1 MGGTSRITDIIGP
14 IYFIKKAFSQRQLR
28 VGELVKQNLGELF
41 IRNEAKIPSVNSK
54 YITVTEVRMTPDLKT
69 ARVYVIPLGGTD
81 AKETVKIL
89 TEYSHL
95 VRKALSKRLDIKF
108 LPKLTFVEDNSF
120 EYAEK
125 IEKIIKKIKK
135 NDEEKKKIQ
144 LSPLQI
150 MKKM

>member
-1 MGGTSRITDIIGP
+1 MRNDTSQKT
-14 IYFIKKAFSQRQLR
+14 FSQRQLR

-41 IRNEAKIPSVNSK
+41 IRNEAKIPSINSK
-54 YITVTEVRMTPDLKT
+54 LITVTEVRMTPDLKT
-69 ARVYVIPLGGTD
+69 ARVYVIPLGGVD
-81 AKETVKIL
+81 MKETVSVL

-125 IEKIIKKIKK
+125 IEKIIRKIKI
-135 NDEEKKKIQ
+135 NDTEKKRYN
-144 LSPLQI
+144 
-150 MKKM
+150 

>member
-1 MGGTSRITDIIGP
+1 MVNQTSQRQ
-14 IYFIKKAFSQRQLR
+14 FSQRQLR

-41 IRNEAKIPSVNSK
+41 IRNEAKIPAINSK
-54 YITVTEVRMTPDLKT
+54 FITVTEVRMTPDLKT
-69 ARVYVIPLGGTD
+69 ARVYVIPLGGVDT
-81 AKETVKIL
+81 KEIVKIL

-125 IEKIIKKIKK
+125 IEKIIKKNRDDDK
-135 NDEEKKKIQ
+135 EKKRYN
-144 LSPLQI
+144 
-150 MKKM
+150 